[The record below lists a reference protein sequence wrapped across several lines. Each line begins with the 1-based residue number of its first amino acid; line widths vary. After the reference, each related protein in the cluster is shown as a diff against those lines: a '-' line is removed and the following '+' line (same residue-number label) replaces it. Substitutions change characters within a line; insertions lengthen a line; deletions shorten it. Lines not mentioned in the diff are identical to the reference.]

1 MGTTVGANNVLI
13 SYPIASPP
21 ARDCLVAAHC
31 GGVEDVRLF
40 SHPPAVALW
49 QGRVDV
55 SRLRNKDRALV
66 DTRNAVITCLTDYA
80 PTHSGVL
87 SLLAAGASLD
97 QLIVAHTG
105 WFGEGSCTVVALRQ
119 LVEEDTLQ
127 IWFEEAFGNAGGNKL
142 TTTSGRADVLAAWAA
157 AVVVERF
164 NIAYASWHR
173 RTYREALVRFNAT
186 EVCVTHMDSRA
197 PPGVQ
202 YRGSS
207 VGMPSLWAA
216 FMASAHPTSLSAP
229 PATAASTT
237 PWNGH
242 APAASKPH
250 FVPAAVGAGGPTA
263 PKGTDGG
270 GASGGVEVVMGTAV
284 GVEVTKA
291 LADIRTPN
299 HLWTRRNPTV
309 FDLRWQRGGLCFN
322 HLRWQTCDG
331 NACTRKHVWVV
342 GGKWSSTAGPAAVG
356 TPKP

>member
-1 MGTTVGANNVLI
+1 M
-13 SYPIASPP
+13 
-21 ARDCLVAAHC
+21 
-31 GGVEDVRLF
+31 
-40 SHPPAVALW
+40 
-49 QGRVDV
+49 
-55 SRLRNKDRALV
+55 
-66 DTRNAVITCLTDYA
+66 
-80 PTHSGVL
+80 
-87 SLLAAGASLD
+87 
-97 QLIVAHTG
+97 
-105 WFGEGSCTVVALRQ
+105 
-119 LVEEDTLQ
+119 
-127 IWFEEAFGNAGGNKL
+127 
-142 TTTSGRADVLAAWAA
+142 AAWAA

-173 RTYREALVRFNAT
+173 RTNREALARFNAT
-186 EVCVTHMDSRA
+186 EVCVTRTDSRA
-197 PPGVQ
+197 PSGVQ

-207 VGMPSLWAA
+207 VGIPSLWAA

-229 PATAASTT
+229 PATTAASTT

-242 APAASKPH
+242 APAASKPPL
-250 FVPAAVGAGGPTA
+250 VPAAVGAGGLTA

-322 HLRWQTCDG
+322 HLRWQTCDV
-331 NACTRKHVWVV
+331 NTCTRKHVWVV
-342 GGKWSSTAGPAAVG
+342 GGKWSSTAGPSAAATA